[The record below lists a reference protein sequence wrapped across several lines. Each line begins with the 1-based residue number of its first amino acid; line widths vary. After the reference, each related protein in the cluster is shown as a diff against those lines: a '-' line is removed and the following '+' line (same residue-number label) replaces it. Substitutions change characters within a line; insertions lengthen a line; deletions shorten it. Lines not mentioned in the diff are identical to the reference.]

1 VRRLIAPVV
10 AALLAVSACGASGA
24 EGPAATEPAPAATS
38 TSPSA
43 PSGSSVP
50 SATPAPRAKR
60 TALFFGDSYFV
71 GGGCSPD
78 PSQDMAAVA
87 GAQLGYRTVIR
98 GAGGTGFVTANAE
111 YGIPAY
117 LEQIAQGAFDVPGRA
132 PSLVVIEGGSNDY
145 GQPTSAIRRNAG
157 KVLRIAARDFPG
169 ALVVLVGPMQTYG
182 QLSQSEP
189 IKRTLRSLA
198 RKRGVPFVNMQKWV
212 FGQDGLLCSDYDH
225 PTYATHQAL
234 GQRLAQALA
243 KRGA

>member
-1 VRRLIAPVV
+1 MIAPVV
-10 AALLAVSACGASGA
+10 AALLVVSGCGATDAG
-24 EGPAATEPAPAATS
+24 GPAASDPSPAASSAAPSSSSES
-38 TSPSA
+38 TVPSSA
-43 PSGSSVP
+43 PDS
-50 SATPAPRAKR
+50 RARR

-78 PSQDMAAVA
+78 ASQDMAAVA

-98 GAGGTGFVTANAE
+98 GAGGTGFVTANPE

-145 GQPTSAIRRNAG
+145 GQPTATIRRNAG
-157 KVLRIAARDFPG
+157 KILRIAARDFPG

-198 RKRGVPFVNMQKWV
+198 RKRGVPFVNMQRWV
-212 FGQDGLLCSDYDH
+212 YGQDGLLCSDYDH

>member
-1 VRRLIAPVV
+1 
-10 AALLAVSACGASGA
+10 
-24 EGPAATEPAPAATS
+24 
-38 TSPSA
+38 
-43 PSGSSVP
+43 
-50 SATPAPRAKR
+50 
-60 TALFFGDSYFV
+60 
-71 GGGCSPD
+71 
-78 PSQDMAAVA
+78 MAAVA

-98 GAGGTGFVTANAE
+98 GAGGTGFVAANDE

-117 LEQIAQGAFDVPGRA
+117 LTQISQGAFDVPGQA

-145 GQPTSAIRRNAG
+145 GYPARTIRRNAG
-157 KVLRIAARDFPG
+157 KVLRIADRTFPG

-189 IKRTLRSLA
+189 IKRALRSLA

-212 FGQDGLLCSDYDH
+212 YGQDGLLCSDYDH